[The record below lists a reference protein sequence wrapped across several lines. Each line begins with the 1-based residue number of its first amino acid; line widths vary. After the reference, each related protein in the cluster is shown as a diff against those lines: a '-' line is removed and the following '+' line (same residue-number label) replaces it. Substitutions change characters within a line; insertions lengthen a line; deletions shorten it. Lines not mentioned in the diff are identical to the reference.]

1 MHQRLL
7 HHAEKTIISNQWVM
21 NINLRAENV
30 AAKAVTVYVM
40 APMPLDCPIENWH
53 RLLKLLSLTFL
64 LSHSSELGIGDVYSS
79 YNSH

>member
-30 AAKAVTVYVM
+30 VAKAVTVHVM

-53 RLLKLLSLTFL
+53 RLLNIPTQPFQ
-64 LSHSSELGIGDVYSS
+64 
-79 YNSH
+79 